1 MNSTFKYILVVAFS
15 IIFSCSL
22 INNESIN
29 QMNSDELIEFIELND
44 AVLVDVR
51 TEDEYNSGYIEN
63 SLNIDYF
70 SNDFSLNADKL
81 DKSTPIILYCRSG
94 KRSSMSANKI
104 SKLGF
109 KEIYNLEG
117 GILEWIEEG
126 NAVIFNDTI
135 N

>member
-1 MNSTFKYILVVAFS
+1 
-15 IIFSCSL
+15 
-22 INNESIN
+22 
-29 QMNSDELIEFIELND
+29 MNSDELIDFIELND
-44 AVLVDVR
+44 AILVDVR

-70 SNDFSLNADKL
+70 SNDFSVNADKL
-81 DKSTPIILYCRSG
+81 DKNTPIILYCESG
-94 KRSSMSANKI
+94 NRSSMSANKI

-126 NAVIFNDTI
+126 NAIVFNDTI

>member
-1 MNSTFKYILVVAFS
+1 MNSILKYILVFAFS
-15 IIFSCSL
+15 TIFSCTL

-29 QMNSDELIEFIELND
+29 QMNADELIEFIELND

-70 SNDFSLNADKL
+70 SNEFSVNADKL
-81 DKSTPIILYCRSG
+81 DKNTPIILYCRSG
-94 KRSSMSANKI
+94 KRSSMSAKKI

-126 NAVIFNDTI
+126 NVIVFNDTI

>member
-1 MNSTFKYILVVAFS
+1 MNSILKYILVVAFS
-15 IIFSCSL
+15 TIFSCSL

-29 QMNSDELIEFIELND
+29 QINSDELIDFIELND
-44 AVLVDVR
+44 AILVDVR

-70 SNDFSLNADKL
+70 SNAFSVNADKL
-81 DKSTPIILYCRSG
+81 DKNTPIILYCRSG
-94 KRSSMSANKI
+94 NRSSMSANKI

-126 NAVIFNDTI
+126 NAIVFNDTI

>member
-1 MNSTFKYILVVAFS
+1 MNSILKYILVVAFS
-15 IIFSCSL
+15 TIFSCSL

-29 QMNSDELIEFIELND
+29 HMNSDELIDFIELND
-44 AVLVDVR
+44 AILVDVR

-70 SNDFSLNADKL
+70 SNDFSVNADKL
-81 DKSTPIILYCRSG
+81 DKNTPIILYCRSG
-94 KRSSMSANKI
+94 NRSSMSANKI

-126 NAVIFNDTI
+126 NVIVFNDTI

>member
-1 MNSTFKYILVVAFS
+1 MNSTLKYIFLLTFS

-22 INNESIN
+22 INNESVN
-29 QMNSDELIEFIELND
+29 QINSDELIEFIELND

-70 SNDFSLNADKL
+70 SNEFSVNADKL
-81 DKSTPIILYCRSG
+81 DKNTPIILYCRSG

-109 KEIYNLEG
+109 KEIYNLQG

-126 NAVIFNDTI
+126 NAVVFNDTI

>member
-1 MNSTFKYILVVAFS
+1 MLRYVFIITFSST
-15 IIFSCSL
+15 IFSCTL
-22 INNESIN
+22 FNNESIN
-29 QMNSDELIEFIELND
+29 QMNSDELMEFIELND
-44 AVLVDVR
+44 AILVDVR

-70 SNDFSLNADKL
+70 SNDFSVNADKL
-81 DKSTPIILYCRSG
+81 DKNTPIILYCRSG
-94 KRSSMSANKI
+94 NRSSMSANKI

-126 NAVIFNDTI
+126 NAIVFNDTI

>member
-1 MNSTFKYILVVAFS
+1 MNSILKYILIFS
-15 IIFSCSL
+15 TIFSCSL

-44 AVLVDVR
+44 AILVDVR
-51 TEDEYNSGYIEN
+51 TEDEYNSGYIES

-70 SNDFSLNADKL
+70 SNEFSVNADKL
-81 DKSTPIILYCRSG
+81 DKTIPIILYCRSG

-126 NAVIFNDTI
+126 NVIVFNDTI

>member
-1 MNSTFKYILVVAFS
+1 MNSTLKYILIFS
-15 IIFSCSL
+15 TIFSCSL

-29 QMNSDELIEFIELND
+29 QMNSDELIDFIELND
-44 AVLVDVR
+44 AILVDVR
-51 TEDEYNSGYIEN
+51 TEDEYNSGYIES
-63 SLNIDYF
+63 SLNIDCSSNEF
-70 SNDFSLNADKL
+70 SVNADKL
-81 DKSTPIILYCRSG
+81 DKNTPIILYCKSG

-126 NAVIFNDTI
+126 NAVVFNDTI

>member
-1 MNSTFKYILVVAFS
+1 MNSTLKYILVVAFFT
-15 IIFSCSL
+15 IFSCSL

-70 SNDFSLNADKL
+70 SNDFSVNADKL
-81 DKSTPIILYCRSG
+81 DKSKPIILYCRSG

>member
-1 MNSTFKYILVVAFS
+1 MNSTLKYILVVAFFT
-15 IIFSCSL
+15 IFSCSL
-22 INNESIN
+22 INSESIN

-51 TEDEYNSGYIEN
+51 TEDEYNSGYIES

-70 SNDFSLNADKL
+70 SNEFSVNADKL
-81 DKSTPIILYCRSG
+81 DKTIPIILYCRSG
-94 KRSSMSANKI
+94 KRSSMSASKI

-109 KEIYNLEG
+109 KEIYNLKG

-126 NAVIFNDTI
+126 NMIVFNDTI

>member
-1 MNSTFKYILVVAFS
+1 MNSTLKYILVVAFS
-15 IIFSCSL
+15 TIFSCSL

-29 QMNSDELIEFIELND
+29 HMNSDELIEFIELND
-44 AVLVDVR
+44 AILVDVR

-70 SNDFSLNADKL
+70 SNDFSVNADKL
-81 DKSTPIILYCRSG
+81 DKNTPIILYCRSG
-94 KRSSMSANKI
+94 NRSSMSANKI

-126 NAVIFNDTI
+126 NAIVFNDTI

>member
-1 MNSTFKYILVVAFS
+1 MNSTLKYILVVVFFT
-15 IIFSCSL
+15 IFSCSL

-109 KEIYNLEG
+109 KEIYNLQG

-126 NAVIFNDTI
+126 NAVVFNDTI

>member
-1 MNSTFKYILVVAFS
+1 MNSTLKYILVVAFS
-15 IIFSCSL
+15 TIFSCSL

-44 AVLVDVR
+44 AILVDVR

-70 SNDFSLNADKL
+70 SNDFSVNADKL
-81 DKSTPIILYCRSG
+81 DKNTPIILYCRSG
-94 KRSSMSANKI
+94 NRSSMSANKI

-126 NAVIFNDTI
+126 NAIVFNDTI

>member
-1 MNSTFKYILVVAFS
+1 MNSTFKHILIFS
-15 IIFSCSL
+15 TIFSCSL

-63 SLNIDYF
+63 SLNMDYF
-70 SNDFSLNADKL
+70 SNEFSINVDKL
-81 DKSTPIILYCRSG
+81 DKNIPIILYCRSG

-126 NAVIFNDTI
+126 NVIVFNDTI

>member
-1 MNSTFKYILVVAFS
+1 MNSILKYILVVAFS
-15 IIFSCSL
+15 TIFSCSL
-22 INNESIN
+22 INNDSIN

-70 SNDFSLNADKL
+70 SNDFSVNADKL
-81 DKSTPIILYCRSG
+81 DKNTPIILYCRSG
-94 KRSSMSANKI
+94 NRSSMSANKI

-126 NAVIFNDTI
+126 NVIVFNDTI

>member
-1 MNSTFKYILVVAFS
+1 MNSILKYILLVAVT
-15 IIFSCSL
+15 IFSCSL

-44 AVLVDVR
+44 AILVDVR

-70 SNDFSLNADKL
+70 SNEFSVNADKL
-81 DKSTPIILYCRSG
+81 DKNTPIILYCRSG
-94 KRSSMSANKI
+94 NRSSMSANKI

-126 NAVIFNDTI
+126 NVIVFNDTI

>member
-1 MNSTFKYILVVAFS
+1 MNSTLKYILVVAFS
-15 IIFSCSL
+15 TIFSCSL

-29 QMNSDELIEFIELND
+29 HMNSEELIDFIELND
-44 AVLVDVR
+44 AILVDVR
-51 TEDEYNSGYIEN
+51 TSDEYNSGYIEN

-70 SNDFSLNADKL
+70 SNDFSVNADKL
-81 DKSTPIILYCRSG
+81 DKNTPIILYCRSG
-94 KRSSMSANKI
+94 KRSSISANKI

-126 NAVIFNDTI
+126 NAIVFNDTI

>member
-1 MNSTFKYILVVAFS
+1 MNSILKYILLVAFT
-15 IIFSCSL
+15 IFSCSL
-22 INNESIN
+22 INNESVN
-29 QMNSDELIEFIELND
+29 HMNSDELIDFIELND
-44 AVLVDVR
+44 AILVDVR

-70 SNDFSLNADKL
+70 SNEFSVNADKL
-81 DKSTPIILYCRSG
+81 DKNTPIILYCRSG
-94 KRSSMSANKI
+94 NRSSMSANKI

-126 NAVIFNDTI
+126 NAIVFNDTI

>member
-44 AVLVDVR
+44 AILVDVR

>member
-1 MNSTFKYILVVAFS
+1 MNSILKYILLVAFT
-15 IIFSCSL
+15 IFSCSL

-29 QMNSDELIEFIELND
+29 QMNSDELIDFIELND
-44 AVLVDVR
+44 AILVDVR

-70 SNDFSLNADKL
+70 SNEFSVNADKL
-81 DKSTPIILYCRSG
+81 DKNTPIILYCRSG
-94 KRSSMSANKI
+94 NRSSMSANKI

-109 KEIYNLEG
+109 NEIYNLEG
-117 GILEWIEEG
+117 GILEWIKEG
-126 NAVIFNDTI
+126 NVIVFNDTI

>member
-1 MNSTFKYILVVAFS
+1 MNSTLKYILVVAFFT
-15 IIFSCSL
+15 IFSCSL
-22 INNESIN
+22 INSESIN

-126 NAVIFNDTI
+126 NVVVFNDTI

>member
-1 MNSTFKYILVVAFS
+1 MNSILKYILLVAFT
-15 IIFSCSL
+15 IFSCSL

-44 AVLVDVR
+44 AILVDVR

-70 SNDFSLNADKL
+70 SNDFSVNADKL
-81 DKSTPIILYCRSG
+81 DKNTPIILYCRSG
-94 KRSSMSANKI
+94 NRSSMSANKI

-126 NAVIFNDTI
+126 NVIIFNDTI

>member
-1 MNSTFKYILVVAFS
+1 MNSILKYILLVAFT
-15 IIFSCSL
+15 IFSCSL

-29 QMNSDELIEFIELND
+29 QMNSDELIDFIELND
-44 AVLVDVR
+44 AILVDVR

-70 SNDFSLNADKL
+70 SNEFSVNADKL
-81 DKSTPIILYCRSG
+81 DKNTPIILYCRSG
-94 KRSSMSANKI
+94 KRSSMSAKKI

-126 NAVIFNDTI
+126 NVIVFNDTI

>member
-1 MNSTFKYILVVAFS
+1 MNSTLKYILIVVFS

-29 QMNSDELIEFIELND
+29 HMNSDELIEFIELND

-70 SNDFSLNADKL
+70 SNEFSVNADKL
-81 DKSTPIILYCRSG
+81 DKTTPIILYCRSG

-126 NAVIFNDTI
+126 NVIVFNDTI

>member
-1 MNSTFKYILVVAFS
+1 MNSTLKYILVVAFS

-22 INNESIN
+22 INSESIN

-70 SNDFSLNADKL
+70 SNAFSVNADKL

-126 NAVIFNDTI
+126 NAVVFNDTI

>member
-1 MNSTFKYILVVAFS
+1 MNSILKYILLVAFT
-15 IIFSCSL
+15 IFSCSL

-29 QMNSDELIEFIELND
+29 HMNSEELIDFIELND
-44 AVLVDVR
+44 AILVDVR

-70 SNDFSLNADKL
+70 SNEFSVNADKL
-81 DKSTPIILYCRSG
+81 DKTIPIILYCRSG

-126 NAVIFNDTI
+126 NAIVFNDTI

>member
-1 MNSTFKYILVVAFS
+1 MNSTLKYILVVAFS
-15 IIFSCSL
+15 TIFSCSL

-29 QMNSDELIEFIELND
+29 HMNSDELIDFIELND
-44 AVLVDVR
+44 AILVDVR

-70 SNDFSLNADKL
+70 SNDFSVNADKL
-81 DKSTPIILYCRSG
+81 DKNTPIILYCRSG
-94 KRSSMSANKI
+94 NRSSMSANKI

-126 NAVIFNDTI
+126 NVIVFNDTI

>member
-1 MNSTFKYILVVAFS
+1 MNSTLKYILIVVFS

-22 INNESIN
+22 INNESVN
-29 QMNSDELIEFIELND
+29 QINSDELIEFIELND

-70 SNDFSLNADKL
+70 SNDFSVNADKL
-81 DKSTPIILYCRSG
+81 DKNTPIILYCRSG

-109 KEIYNLEG
+109 KEIYNLQG

-126 NAVIFNDTI
+126 NAVVFNDTI

>member
-70 SNDFSLNADKL
+70 SNEFSVNADKL
-81 DKSTPIILYCRSG
+81 DKTTPIILYCRSG

>member
-1 MNSTFKYILVVAFS
+1 MNSTFKYILVAAFS
-15 IIFSCSL
+15 TIFSCSL

-44 AVLVDVR
+44 AILVDVR

-70 SNDFSLNADKL
+70 SNEFSVNADKL
-81 DKSTPIILYCRSG
+81 DKTTPIILYCRSG

-126 NAVIFNDTI
+126 NVIVFNDTI

>member
-1 MNSTFKYILVVAFS
+1 MNSILKYILLVAFT
-15 IIFSCSL
+15 IFSCSL
-22 INNESIN
+22 INNESVN
-29 QMNSDELIEFIELND
+29 HMNSDELIDFIELND
-44 AVLVDVR
+44 AILVDVR

-70 SNDFSLNADKL
+70 SNEFSVNADKL
-81 DKSTPIILYCRSG
+81 DKNTPIILYCRSG
-94 KRSSMSANKI
+94 NRSSMSANKI

-126 NAVIFNDTI
+126 NVIVFNDTI